1 MHIHIDPVGGIAGDM
16 FLAAMVDLFP
26 EHEELLIHTLKSFS
40 LTESV
45 NLNFEP
51 KTDELL
57 AGKKLAIVDSNSPDH
72 CHKKY
77 VDLRQEIQNS
87 GISGAIIAK
96 SCEILETLAKAES
109 AVHGVSVDQVE
120 LHETGAVDS
129 VVDLVGAAVFITSL
143 DEDITWTCSPLPIG
157 SGTVS
162 TLHGEMP
169 VPVPAVVELLHN
181 YPVFKDGRIGERI
194 TPTGAAI
201 LRTLNPNFDDH
212 WGGLTLARAGNG
224 YGTCRFEG
232 MSNILRLLLF
242 EDSAGDTQ
250 NETIGVVEFEIDDQT
265 AEDLSIGLDNIRR
278 LAGVLDV
285 LQVPAIGKKGRMA
298 VHVQVLCMV
307 ECLHETID
315 ACLSETSTLGV
326 RHQIVER
333 VALSRKLTSV
343 VDDHSVVSL
352 KTAKRPGS
360 TRTAKVEADNLAKVG
375 DYGHRKRLKQNLE
388 TVAEKSTLK

>member
-45 NLNFEP
+45 NLDFEP

-57 AGKKLAIVDSNSPDH
+57 VGKKLEIVGEKSSDH
-72 CHKKY
+72 CHIKY
-77 VDLRQEIQNS
+77 VDLRQELQDS
-87 GISGAIIAK
+87 GIPGAIVAK

-109 AVHGVSVDQVE
+109 AVHGVSMDRVE

-157 SGTVS
+157 SGTVN

-169 VPVPAVVELLHN
+169 IPVPAVVELLHD
-181 YPVFKDGRIGERI
+181 YPVFKDGREGERV

-201 LRTLNPNFDDH
+201 LRTLAPSFDDQ
-212 WGGLTLARAGNG
+212 WRGLTLARAGNG
-224 YGTCRFEG
+224 YGTRRFEG

-242 EDSAGDTQ
+242 EDSAGDYQ
-250 NETIGVVEFEIDDQT
+250 SETIGVVEFEIDDQT

-278 LAGVLDV
+278 LAGVSDV

-298 VHVQVLCMV
+298 VHVQVLCMA
-307 ECLHETID
+307 ECLHETIE

-333 VALSRKLTSV
+333 VALSRKATSL
-343 VDDHSVVSL
+343 VDDQSVVSL
-352 KTAKRPGS
+352 KTAKRPGNI
-360 TRTAKVEADNLAKVG
+360 RTAKVEADNLAKVG
-375 DYGHRKRLKQNLE
+375 DYGHRKRFKQNLE
-388 TVAEKSTLK
+388 TAAEKSALK

>member
-26 EHEELLIHTLKSFS
+26 DLEERLIHTLKSFS

-45 NLNFEP
+45 NLNFES
-51 KTDELL
+51 KADELL
-57 AGKKLAIVDSNSPDH
+57 VGKKLAIVGSKSSDH
-72 CHKKY
+72 CHIKY
-77 VDLRQEIQNS
+77 VDLKQEIQNS
-87 GISGAIIAK
+87 GIQNTIIAK

-109 AVHGVSVDQVE
+109 VVHGVSIDQVE

-129 VVDLVGAAVFITSL
+129 LVDIVGAAVLITSL
-143 DEDITWTCSPLPIG
+143 DKDITWTCSPLPIG
-157 SGTVS
+157 SGTVN

-181 YPVFKDGRIGERI
+181 YPVFKDGRMGERV

-201 LRTLNPNFDDH
+201 LKTLAPSFDDE
-212 WGGLTLARAGNG
+212 WRGVTLVRAGNG
-224 YGTCRFEG
+224 CGTHRFEG
-232 MSNILRLLLF
+232 MSNILRLLLL
-242 EDSAGDTQ
+242 ENSACDHQ
-250 NETIGVVEFEIDDQT
+250 NETVGVVEFEIDDQT

-278 LAGVLDV
+278 IAGVLDV
-285 LQVPAIGKKGRMA
+285 LQVPAIGKKGRMV
-298 VHVQVLCMV
+298 VHIQVLCMA
-307 ECLHETID
+307 EHLHETIE

-333 VALSRKLTSV
+333 VALSRKSTSL

-352 KTAKRPGS
+352 KTARRPGNM
-360 TRTAKVEADNLAKVG
+360 RTAKIEADNLAKVG
-375 DYGHRKRLKQNLE
+375 NYGQRKRLKQDLE
-388 TVAEKSTLK
+388 TIVEKSGLK